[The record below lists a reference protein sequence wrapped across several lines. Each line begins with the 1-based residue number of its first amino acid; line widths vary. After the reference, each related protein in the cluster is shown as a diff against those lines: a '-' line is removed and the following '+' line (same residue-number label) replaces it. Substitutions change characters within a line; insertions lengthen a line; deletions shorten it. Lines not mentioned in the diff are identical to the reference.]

1 MSDSSRSRSWAAA
14 LVRLVLGALTL
25 SSLGCCCKGAAAE
38 GPAQKALA
46 PGVSRDVRHIALR
59 LGPGQ
64 DLGQELKAAV
74 EAYEASAIGVVT
86 CVGSLTEVTIRYA
99 NQEEATTLRGHF
111 EIVSLV
117 GTLEPGGG
125 HLHIAVADGEGRT
138 FAGHLMPGSAV
149 YTTAEIVLVALDDLR
164 FTRKPD
170 PVTTYHELSV
180 ERR

>member
-1 MSDSSRSRSWAAA
+1 MEEHQLSAA
-14 LVRLVLGALTL
+14 
-25 SSLGCCCKGAAAE
+25 
-38 GPAQKALA
+38 
-46 PGVSRDVRHIALR
+46 
-59 LGPGQ
+59 
-64 DLGQELKAAV
+64 
-74 EAYEASAIGVVT
+74 GVVT

-99 NQEEATTLRGHF
+99 NREEATKLTGHF

-125 HLHIAVADGEGRT
+125 HLHISVSDGEGQT
-138 FAGHLMPGSAV
+138 LSGHLLPGSAV

-170 PVTTYHELSV
+170 PVTTYEELSV